1 MKEDRIKKAIIFLKD
16 DKIKDV
22 PYEEKINYLKNKL
35 TEEELS
41 EALSRLKSDDKGDT
55 GSSNQSSANTI
66 QRSYSTGQATCPRDM
81 EEYRPQSNRSSKFM
95 KALNIGAIA
104 AASSIGMSYM
114 MSNMKDKKDRELFQV
129 MKDFQEQSV
138 NQIQMKLNEIQEEN
152 SRLRSKMLTE
162 ADVKMIVA
170 KALENKNMGGL
181 DATDEAGKRKPL
193 SMNEPISLQIKGGRN
208 RFTNGAPS
216 INSKNRSSLSNSTES
231 DQKRDSTYELCE
243 QMNKFLK
250 TSQESNAE
258 MMREMKTFNQSMS
271 TCFTTLSVAL
281 NKLSGKLDSS
291 EPARSAMPASSNS
304 LRSAS
309 PSPFVPSFSNP
320 SAMASAK
327 TKPVEEVKEN
337 LTVTQPP
344 KENERLLS
352 PTLPKTDMSS
362 PRGTAGTNDSA
373 PKIEEES
380 LDPKQSPSV
389 DDIIKVGEEAN
400 SQPQLNG
407 ASKNGGASK
416 VQDFGPAPIYE
427 IDMVVQRF
435 IESLDDLPDLV
446 KTGILKSL
454 ASTFQIMAK
463 NPNEKS
469 FKVNLEN
476 RRFSKLVEYKNDEVI
491 QLLRSL
497 GFKET
502 SSKVYE
508 PSDFGHVKS
517 VLTETQFIAKLNEA
531 A

>member
-16 DKIKDV
+16 DKIKGV
-22 PYEEKINYLKNKL
+22 PYEEKITYLKGKL

-41 EALSRLKSDDKGDT
+41 EALTRLKSDDKGDI
-55 GSSNQSSANTI
+55 GSSDQLSANNI
-66 QRSYSTGQATCPRDM
+66 QRSYSTPQPTSPRVV
-81 EEYRPQSNRSSKFM
+81 EEYRPQSSTSNKFM

-104 AASSIGMSYM
+104 AASSIGISYM

-138 NQIQMKLNEIQEEN
+138 NQIQQKLNEIQEEN
-152 SRLRSKMLTE
+152 SRLRAKMLTE

-170 KALENKNMGGL
+170 KALENKTIGGL
-181 DATDEAGKRKPL
+181 DSTDEAGKRKPL

-208 RFTNGAPS
+208 RFPNGAPS
-216 INSKNRSSLSNSTES
+216 TNSKNRSSLSNSTES
-231 DQKRDSTYELCE
+231 DQKRDSTFELCE

-258 MMREMKTFNQSMS
+258 MMREMKGFNQSMS
-271 TCFTTLSVAL
+271 TCFTTLSIAL
-281 NKLSGKLDSS
+281 NKLSGKLETS
-291 EPARSAMPASSNS
+291 EPVRSSMPASSGS
-304 LRSAS
+304 LRSTS

-320 SAMASAK
+320 SAMAAAK
-327 TKPVEEVKEN
+327 AKPAEEVKES

-344 KENERLLS
+344 KESERLLS

-362 PRGTAGTNDSA
+362 PRGSANTNDSA

-380 LDPKQSPSV
+380 PSV
-389 DDIIKVGEEAN
+389 DDILKVGEEVN
-400 SQPQLNG
+400 KQPQLNG
-407 ASKNGGASK
+407 AAKNSGLSAF
-416 VQDFGPAPIYE
+416 QDLGPAPIYE
-427 IDMVVQRF
+427 IDLVVQRF
-435 IESLDDLPDLV
+435 VESLDDLPDLV

-469 FKVNLEN
+469 FKINLEN
-476 RRFSKLVEYKNDEVI
+476 RRFSKLVEYKNDEVV

-508 PSDFGHVKS
+508 PSDVGHIKS
-517 VLTETQFIAKLNEA
+517 VLTETKFISKLNESA
-531 A
+531 